1 MKTRTA
7 LAFCLALSSAW
18 IAPSYGSDD
27 DVASLLDRLSH
38 PAKEVW
44 QPAADALVAMG
55 RSIRRPLE
63 SRRSRLESPRVAA
76 RFDSVLAQVYRLRVE
91 LSITPRTLKVGA
103 PVWCDVTLRN
113 DSGHSLVLPLAAD
126 GVMDGLRAPR
136 LTLEILAPDGEPA
149 SLGAPWVRTGSIAQ
163 LSRRDLEKLGDG
175 ESCSLFSDASAP
187 QPLRAPGH
195 WWWSPP
201 GPGLFQ
207 LRVIYDT
214 TALDWSAW
222 RGPSEEPSDR
232 LRRQW
237 SAIHHERVVSNWVS
251 IHVIE

>member
-1 MKTRTA
+1 MKTKTA
-7 LAFCLALSSAW
+7 VAFCLALSSALF
-18 IAPSYGSDD
+18 APSYGREDEIG
-27 DVASLLDRLSH
+27 ALLDRLSH

-63 SRRSRLESPRVAA
+63 ARRSRLENPRTAA

-91 LSITPRTLKVGA
+91 LSVTPRTLKVGA

-113 DSGHSLVLPLAAD
+113 DSGQSLLLPLAAD

-136 LTLEILAPDGEPA
+136 VTLEILAPDGEPA
-149 SLGAPWVRTGSIAQ
+149 SLGAPWVRIGSIAP
-163 LSRRDLEKLGDG
+163 LAKGDLTRLGDG
-175 ESCSLFSDASAP
+175 ESCSLFPGATAP

-214 TALDWSAW
+214 TQLDWNAW
-222 RGPSEEPSDR
+222 RGPSDEPSAR
-232 LRRQW
+232 LREQW
-237 SAIHHERVVSNWVS
+237 SAIHRERVVSNWVS